1 MVKARTAIVLAA
13 VALASCSQ
21 AGHGPSSES
30 SARNPAQTS
39 GEAAV
44 SPRGATQLSPA
55 GARQI
60 FGVFLAAYKH
70 VEVTRDSA
78 AGSRLVTGPEQAA
91 LKLQPSYGFT
101 GPELTNLTDERVFV
115 PRLSSYPRWFLVA
128 GRQPFSGGAADFMFL
143 LIQAAPGK
151 PWLDTTELYDF
162 GQPGQELS
170 DLGDVATDTHGYATA
185 VEPGDTSL
193 SVAPGALSAGF
204 SRYFDAAVTHPG
216 SAVSGY
222 SSYIVPLDLAAD
234 RTSPR
239 YGWRIADVLQAA
251 SAPVYALRLT
261 DGGAAVIYLTRESF
275 SWTAVSATATL
286 SAPQSA
292 YNATAVPF
300 PSLTQAL
307 HVTSVRPGLRITLTE
322 LDEHL
327 AIDPPGS
334 GTVADY
340 FSGKTIAWTG

>member
-1 MVKARTAIVLAA
+1 
-13 VALASCSQ
+13 
-21 AGHGPSSES
+21 
-30 SARNPAQTS
+30 
-39 GEAAV
+39 
-44 SPRGATQLSPA
+44 
-55 GARQI
+55 
-60 FGVFLAAYKH
+60 
-70 VEVTRDSA
+70 
-78 AGSRLVTGPEQAA
+78 
-91 LKLQPSYGFT
+91 
-101 GPELTNLTDERVFV
+101 
-115 PRLSSYPRWFLVA
+115 
-128 GRQPFSGGAADFMFL
+128 MFL

-151 PWLDTTELYDF
+151 PWLDMTELYDL
-162 GQPGQELS
+162 GQPGQELP
-170 DLGDVATDTHGYATA
+170 DLGDVATDAHGYATA
-185 VEPGDTSL
+185 VEPGDTSVL
-193 SVAPGALSAGF
+193 VAPGALSAGF

-234 RTSPR
+234 HTSPR

-292 YNATAVPF
+292 YNAAAVPF

-340 FSGKTIAWTG
+340 FNGKTIAWTAAEPLPGCYDASGAGQLPCPVGDHHEPQSVHDDRHQHECCGDRAAPDQVTMKITTCVLR